1 MNINHIAYEFRDNKY
16 YFERPEIFVS
26 DISGQQ
32 VAFMVVYQVSPNYL
46 KTCYNILSHNSF
58 ELQCIDAGYVETYIN
73 SSKKLILEEDDI
85 LLLPPNILHQSLSD
99 PALFSR
105 YCINFHISFSN
116 KNMIKQSPNNSI
128 FSHLKNE
135 IVFKN
140 EEIRRCIKKIY
151 ELSHEDINQ
160 IERAK
165 VYLQLIFLEA
175 ENEVNKLIGNN
186 NANRSETPIL
196 STQVNNYRMWLID
209 IYISNY
215 YMCKNHTEILSSV
228 LSLSP
233 RQTLRVVEELTG
245 QHINDLVLNQ
255 RMNVAINALNNT
267 ELSMKQIS
275 EMVGYETYSGF
286 YIAFKK
292 YFGRSPEELRGY
304 SDSDL

>member
-1 MNINHIAYEFRDNKY
+1 MNINHIAYEFGNNKY

-32 VAFMVVYQVSPNYL
+32 VAFMVIYQVSPNYL
-46 KTCYNILSHNSF
+46 KTCYNTHSHNSF
-58 ELQCIDAGYVETYIN
+58 ELQCIDAGCVETYIN
-73 SSKKLILEEDDI
+73 NSKKMILEEGDI

-128 FSHLKNE
+128 FSYLNNE

-151 ELSHEDINQ
+151 ELGHEGINQ
-160 IERAK
+160 MERAK

-186 NANRSETPIL
+186 NANRSEAPIL
-196 STQVNNYRMWLID
+196 STQVDNYRMWLID
-209 IYISNY
+209 IYIY
-215 YMCKNHTEILSSV
+215 QIIICAKTI
-228 LSLSP
+228 P
-233 RQTLRVVEELTG
+233 RYCHLFC
-245 QHINDLVLNQ
+245 H
-255 RMNVAINALNNT
+255 
-267 ELSMKQIS
+267 
-275 EMVGYETYSGF
+275 
-286 YIAFKK
+286 
-292 YFGRSPEELRGY
+292 
-304 SDSDL
+304 